1 MTGVIVFLISVLG
14 TIISSMSGG
23 GASIITIPVFLSLG
37 ISFPMAMA
45 MHLLSCAFW
54 VLPSARN
61 YLKGRHVDWLFLIL
75 FAGLGLI
82 GVSFGVKLITS
93 VNERIL
99 RTVAGI
105 MILLVVS
112 LVYFKK
118 ELGLEENKSSSK
130 LKERLIYLFSVPMG
144 FYESAFGS
152 GNGAAFSFISLHMKG
167 LDFMKALGYY
177 YAISFPWT
185 VFAAIGLISK
195 GYFDASYMVPAVA
208 GSLIGGYAGSKYGR
222 RKGNAFIKTVF
233 VVVGGLLGLKLLLQ
247 F

>member
-1 MTGVIVFLISVLG
+1 MDSAIIFLISAIG

-23 GASIITIPVFLSLG
+23 GASIITIPVFLALG
-37 ISFPMAMA
+37 IPFPMAMS
-45 MHLLSCAFW
+45 MHLLSCVFW

-61 YLKGRHVDWLFLIL
+61 YLKGRHVDWLFLVL

-82 GVSFGVKLITS
+82 GVYFGVKLITS
-93 VNERIL
+93 VNEQIL
-99 RTVAGI
+99 RTFAGI

-112 LVYFKK
+112 LIYFKK
-118 ELGLEENKSSSK
+118 DLGLQEDKSRSK
-130 LKERLIYLFSVPMG
+130 LKEKLIYLFSVPMG

-185 VFAAIGLISK
+185 VFAAADLIFK
-195 GYFDASYMVPAVA
+195 GYFNWGYTVPAVA
-208 GSLIGGYAGSKYGR
+208 GSLIGGYMGSKYGR
-222 RKGNAFIKTVF
+222 YKGNSFIKVVF
-233 VVVGGLLGLKLLLQ
+233 MVVGGLLGLKLLFQL
-247 F
+247 